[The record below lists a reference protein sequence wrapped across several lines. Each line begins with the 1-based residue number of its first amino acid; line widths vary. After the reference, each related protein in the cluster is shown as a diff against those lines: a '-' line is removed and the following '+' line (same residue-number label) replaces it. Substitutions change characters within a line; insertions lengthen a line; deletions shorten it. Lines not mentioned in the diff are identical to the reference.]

1 MFCFDKGFLWPRGLR
16 IQDPINRGISTAL
29 VGSFRTSRPPVS
41 GNFEN
46 NQRKPS

>member
-1 MFCFDKGFLWPRGLR
+1 MAARAVNTIPV
-16 IQDPINRGISTAL
+16 RGISTAHF
-29 VGSFRTSRPPVS
+29 GSFRTSRPPVS